1 MVAKSRVLKRK
12 TLFAVKYLQT
22 LSFLLSFLLVF
33 VSPSFAQSFNP
44 CAPVMQDPN
53 PNEGFSNL
61 CTLDLSNPG
70 GTIYTIIVSL
80 LILASLLALFYLIWG
95 GFKWII
101 SGGDK
106 TKVQNARDTIVGA
119 IVGLIITFLSFYIL
133 SFVLQLFNI
142 DFNDFTIPL
151 LNQ

>member
-1 MVAKSRVLKRK
+1 M
-12 TLFAVKYLQT
+12 TLIKYT
-22 LSFLLSFLLVF
+22 LLILFSMILTFS
-33 VSPSFAQSFNP
+33 SSIPASAQSFNP
-44 CAPVMQDPN
+44 CAPVSQDPN

-61 CTLDLSNPG
+61 CTLDFSNPG
-70 GTIYTIIVSL
+70 GTIYTVVVSL
-80 LILASLLALFYLIWG
+80 LIIASLLALFYLIWG

-106 TKVQNARDTIVGA
+106 AKVQNARDTIVGA

-142 DFNDFTIPL
+142 QFDDFTIPQ
-151 LNQ
+151 LNLYLPQ